1 MLDMA
6 HHSQNQPRHRPGTP
20 VGGRW
25 TDMVRP
31 HADIALTDEPT
42 LGDDP
47 FAYDT
52 DDSFQEGPQPVE
64 YDISAA
70 NIDVAKRK
78 IDAANRRLA
87 KAGIT
92 ERFEMTVEPY
102 SKTQKEPNTGRLI
115 KLDRAKVILNR
126 PRIAYD
132 GYTFAARIDT
142 TESGRLIAMSA
153 PGVELDGWQPTSMT
167 CDHCGTNRSRK
178 NVYVV
183 RDEAG
188 EYKVIG
194 SSCLENYTGVHPQGL
209 WVLQWDDLAELQSED
224 DLSPGGGGWS
234 HGHVAAPTDDVL
246 AVAAATAQVQGSY
259 QSRYSDRPTT
269 GLTSEVLFATA
280 DTKEQR
286 DLHGAIRRAADQ
298 VDVEELK
305 ADIREALAGE
315 DSDWARN
322 VLMLMDE
329 DAVGDRHAR
338 LLASAISA
346 VERLRAKKRERATIA
361 EGHLAPVGEK
371 VENVPARVL
380 ALREFSSYY
389 GVRARTTTLVKMQA
403 ASGHIVTW
411 WASNPPKLDEGDE
424 VVIDRATVKKH
435 DEYDGQDQTV
445 VTRAKLTLATR

>member
-1 MLDMA
+1 MSTA
-6 HHSQNQPRHRPGTP
+6 VQPRRPAGTP
-20 VGGRW
+20 VGGQW
-25 TDMVRP
+25 TGIERAE
-31 HADIALTDEPT
+31 ADIELFDEP
-42 LGDDP
+42 GYADDP
-47 FAYDT
+47 YD
-52 DDSFQEGPQPVE
+52 DAPASDELADEPQLPT
-64 YDISAA
+64 YDIAAA
-70 NIDVAKRK
+70 NIDVAQRK
-78 IDAANRRLA
+78 VDAANRRLE

-92 ERFEMTVEPY
+92 ERFEATFERY
-102 SKTQKEPNTGRLI
+102 TKTKTEPNTGRLI
-115 KLDRAKVILNR
+115 KLDRAKVTLNR

-209 WVLQWDDLAELQSED
+209 WALEWDDLAELQSED

-246 AVAAATAQVQGSY
+246 AVAAATAQVQGGY

-361 EGHLAPVGEK
+361 DGFIAPVGEK
-371 VENVPARVL
+371 VEGVPARVL
-380 ALREFSSYY
+380 MLYESSSYY
-389 GVRARTTTLVKMQA
+389 GGREKISTLVKMQA
-403 ASGHIVTW
+403 ESGHIVTW
-411 WASNPPKLDEGDE
+411 WASNPPKLEEGDD

-435 DEYDGQDQTV
+435 ETYNDQDQTV
-445 VTRAKLTLATR
+445 VTRAKLSPAG